1 MYYNQSVI
9 YVLNN
14 VCMSCTVVIKEKV
27 LGNKQNDTSEKQMS

>member
-27 LGNKQNDTSEKQMS
+27 LEISRMTLLKSK